1 MMFKDFITDSL
12 VANEILNKKIIELE
26 AENRSLKAYIKILE
40 NNDEDDFSGHWLFE
54 KGRDEKKKE

>member
-1 MMFKDFITDSL
+1 MFKDFITDSL

>member
-12 VANEILNKKIIELE
+12 VANEVLNKKIIELE

-40 NNDEDDFSGHWLFE
+40 NNNEVNKCENL
-54 KGRDEKKKE
+54 

>member
-1 MMFKDFITDSL
+1 MFKDFITDSL
-12 VANEILNKKIIELE
+12 VANEVLNKKIIELE